1 MIRYGTD
8 NMSHFTVKNKENAFK
23 LLIFFI
29 VLMKKGNVENLGE
42 AGVEEGLQ
50 VVLERQGA
58 VLLHPQVQKI
68 KIRGVPVLLL
78 ELK

>member
-1 MIRYGTD
+1 
-8 NMSHFTVKNKENAFK
+8 
-23 LLIFFI
+23 
-29 VLMKKGNVENLGE
+29 MKKGNVENLGE

-50 VVLERQGA
+50 VILERQGA

-78 ELK
+78 ELQ